1 MKFNQWLHEAVI
13 ESSYTRASLSKAIG
27 CSKPAV
33 DKWLAGDS
41 IPRVVTLYII
51 CGLLFGS
58 ADQDKA
64 FCHSAKLL
72 QCTL

>member
-33 DKWLAGDS
+33 DKWL
-41 IPRVVTLYII
+41 
-51 CGLLFGS
+51 LFGS

-72 QCTL
+72 QCTG